1 VYFGLVELPVLI
13 AKNDAL
19 KPVLKEV
26 HFWLNMALA
35 GLVAAHVGAAL
46 KHHFIDRDGV
56 LKRMMPS
63 A

>member
-1 VYFGLVELPVLI
+1 
-13 AKNDAL
+13 
-19 KPVLKEV
+19 VLKEV

-35 GLVAAHVGAAL
+35 GAVAAHVLAAL

-56 LKRMMPS
+56 IKRMMPS